1 MLSIP
6 STKYRAFSPIDLRDR
21 TWPNRVIQAPPVWC
35 SVDLRDGNQA
45 LIEPMDAAR
54 KRRMFEMLLKI
65 GFKEIE
71 VGFPAASQTDFDF
84 VREIIDGGL
93 IPDDVTIQVLTQAR
107 PELIAR
113 TYEALRGARRVL
125 VHVYNSTSV
134 VQRRVVFRTDR
145 AGIIEI
151 AQRGATEVREHALR
165 HRDTEWSFEYSPE
178 SFTGTELDF
187 AVEICD
193 AVTAI
198 WEPTPSSKT
207 ILNLPSTVEMA
218 TPNIYAD
225 QIEWFSRHV
234 ARRDAVILSLH
245 PHNDRGTAVAAAELA
260 LMAGAERVEGTLFGN
275 GERTGNVDIV
285 TLALNLYSQG
295 IEPNLDFSNI
305 NEAARCAEACNQ
317 LPIHPRHPYVGDLV
331 FTAFSGS
338 HQDAI
343 KKGLAARTDGDHW
356 DVPYLPIDPSDLGR
370 SYDSII
376 RVNSQSGKGGVAYLL
391 ERDHQLVM
399 PRRLQIE
406 FSQVVQAAADITG
419 KELTS
424 QELWDLFSREYLAP
438 RAPYLYRSHQLAAS
452 TDGADSERLT
462 LQVES
467 QGRLQTWFG
476 QGSGPIDA
484 MVNAIGLPFDVLSYE
499 EHSRGQGSGANA
511 VSYIEITTRSRRT
524 LFGAGMHPNIITASL
539 LAILSAVNRAIDQ
552 RALVGRGDNSAR
564 TGT

>member
-1 MLSIP
+1 MLRDP
-6 STKYRAFSPIDLRDR
+6 STKYRAFPPIGLNDR
-21 TWPNRVIQAPPVWC
+21 TWPNALITAPPTWC

-45 LIEPMDAAR
+45 LIEPMDPAR
-54 KRRMFEMLLKI
+54 KRRMFDMLVKI

-84 VREIIDGGL
+84 VREIIEERL

-113 TYEALRGARRVL
+113 TYESLVGARRAI

-134 VQRRVVFRTDR
+134 AQRRVVFRLDR
-145 AGIIEI
+145 AGIVDI
-151 AQRGATEVREHALR
+151 AVRGATEVREHAER
-165 HRDTEWSFEYSPE
+165 NRGTEWVFQYSPE

-193 AVTAI
+193 AVNAV
-198 WEPTPSSKT
+198 WEPSRERKS
-207 ILNLPSTVEMA
+207 ILNLPATVEMA
-218 TPNIYAD
+218 TPNVYAD
-225 QIEWFSRHV
+225 QIEWFLRHIDK
-234 ARRDAVILSLH
+234 RDCVVLSVH

-260 LMAGAERVEGTLFGN
+260 VMAGAERIEGTLFGN
-275 GERTGNVDIV
+275 GERTGNVDVV
-285 TLALNLYSQG
+285 TLALNLYTQG
-295 IEPNLDFSNI
+295 VNPALNFSNI

-343 KKGLAARTDGDHW
+343 KKGLSARFEGDLW
-356 DVPYLPIDPSDLGR
+356 DVPYLPVDPSDLGR

-391 ERDHQLVM
+391 ERDYQLVM

-406 FSQVVQAAADITG
+406 FSQVVQTAADITG

-424 QELWDLFSREYLAP
+424 QELWDLFTREYLAP
-438 RAPYLYRSHQLAAS
+438 RPPFVYRAHQLAAS
-452 TDGADSERLT
+452 TDGADSERLS
-462 LQVES
+462 LQVERD
-467 QGRLQTWFG
+467 GRLETWLG

-484 MVNAIGLPFDVLSYE
+484 MVAAVGLPFDVLSYE
-499 EHSRGQGSGANA
+499 EHSRGKGSAANA

-539 LAILSAVNRAIDQ
+539 LAILSAVNRAIAQ
-552 RALVGRGDNSAR
+552 GALPARGESIR

>member
-1 MLSIP
+1 MLRNP
-6 STKYRAFSPIDLRDR
+6 SNKYRAFPPIDLSGR
-21 TWPNRVIQAPPVWC
+21 TWPNTVIAAPPTWC

-54 KRRMFEMLLKI
+54 KRRMFDMLVKI

-84 VREIIDGGL
+84 VREIIDEGL
-93 IPDDVTIQVLTQAR
+93 IPDDVSIQVLTQAR

-113 TYEALRGARRVL
+113 TYESVKGARRVI
-125 VHVYNSTSV
+125 VHVYNSTSIA
-134 VQRRVVFRTDR
+134 QRRVVFRLDR
-145 AGIIEI
+145 AGIIDI
-151 AQRGATEVREHALR
+151 AVRGATHVREHAE
-165 HRDTEWSFEYSPE
+165 RDKGTEWVFQYSPE
-178 SFTGTELDF
+178 SFTDTELDF
-187 AVEICD
+187 SVAICD
-193 AVTAI
+193 AVNAV
-198 WEPTPSSKT
+198 WEPTRKRKS
-207 ILNLPSTVEMA
+207 ILNLPATVEMA
-218 TPNIYAD
+218 TPNVYAD
-225 QIEWFSRHV
+225 QIEWFSRHIDK
-234 ARRDAVILSLH
+234 RDSVIVSVH

-260 LMAGAERVEGTLFGN
+260 LMAGAERIEGTLFGN
-275 GERTGNVDIV
+275 GERTGNVDVV
-285 TLALNLYSQG
+285 TLALNLYTQG
-295 IEPNLDFSNI
+295 IDPSLDFSNI
-305 NEAARCAEACNQ
+305 NEVARCAESCNQ

-343 KKGLAARTDGDHW
+343 KKGLAARADGDLW

-391 ERDHQLVM
+391 ERDYQLVM
-399 PRRLQIE
+399 PRRMQIE

-424 QELWDLFSREYLAP
+424 KELWDLFTQEYLAP
-438 RAPYLYRSHQLAAS
+438 RPPIVYRSHQLAAS
-452 TDGADSERLT
+452 TDGADTERLS
-462 LQVES
+462 LQVECD
-467 QGRLQTWFG
+467 GRLETWLG

-484 MVNAIGLPFDVLSYE
+484 MVEAVGLPFDVLSYE
-499 EHSRGQGSGANA
+499 EHSRGQGSAAKA

-539 LAILSAVNRAIDQ
+539 LAILSAVNRAIAQ
-552 RALVGRGDNSAR
+552 GALPARGGSAR

>member
-1 MLSIP
+1 MLRDP
-6 STKYRAFSPIDLRDR
+6 STKYRAFPPIGLNDR
-21 TWPNRVIQAPPVWC
+21 TWPNALITAPPTWC

-45 LIEPMDAAR
+45 LIEPMDPAR
-54 KRRMFEMLLKI
+54 KRRMFDMLVKI

-84 VREIIDGGL
+84 VREIIEERL
-93 IPDDVTIQVLTQAR
+93 IPDDVTVQVLTQAR
-107 PELIAR
+107 PDLIAR
-113 TYEALRGARRVL
+113 TYESLVGARRAI

-134 VQRRVVFRTDR
+134 AQRRVVFRLDR
-145 AGIIEI
+145 AGIVDI
-151 AQRGATEVREHALR
+151 AVRGATEVREHAER
-165 HRDTEWSFEYSPE
+165 NRGTEWVFQYSPE

-193 AVTAI
+193 AVNAV
-198 WEPTPSSKT
+198 WEPSRERKS
-207 ILNLPSTVEMA
+207 ILNLPATVEMA
-218 TPNIYAD
+218 TPNVYAD
-225 QIEWFSRHV
+225 QIEWFLRHIDK
-234 ARRDAVILSLH
+234 RDCVVLSVH

-260 LMAGAERVEGTLFGN
+260 VMAGAERIEGTLFGN
-275 GERTGNVDIV
+275 GERTGNVDVV
-285 TLALNLYSQG
+285 TLALNLYTQG
-295 IEPNLDFSNI
+295 VNPALNFSNI

-343 KKGLAARTDGDHW
+343 KKGLSARFEGDLW
-356 DVPYLPIDPSDLGR
+356 DVPYLPVDPSDLGR

-391 ERDHQLVM
+391 ERDYQLVM

-406 FSQVVQAAADITG
+406 FSQVVQTAADITG

-424 QELWDLFSREYLAP
+424 QELWDLFTREYLAP
-438 RAPYLYRSHQLAAS
+438 RPPFVYRAHQLAAS
-452 TDGADSERLT
+452 TDGADSERLS
-462 LQVES
+462 LQVERD
-467 QGRLQTWFG
+467 GRLETWLG

-484 MVNAIGLPFDVLSYE
+484 MVAAVGLPFDVLSYE
-499 EHSRGQGSGANA
+499 EHSRGKGSAANA

-539 LAILSAVNRAIDQ
+539 LAILSAVNRAIAQ
-552 RALVGRGDNSAR
+552 GALPAGGESIR

>member
-1 MLSIP
+1 MLRNP
-6 STKYRAFSPIDLRDR
+6 STKYRAFTPVGLTDR
-21 TWPNRVIQAPPVWC
+21 TWPNRVISAPPLWC

-45 LIEPMDAAR
+45 LIEPMDAIR
-54 KRRMFEMLLKI
+54 KRRMFDMLVKT

-84 VREIIDGGL
+84 VREIIDQRL
-93 IPDDVTIQVLTQAR
+93 VPDDVTIQVLTQAR

-113 TYEALRGARRVL
+113 TYESLKGARRAI

-134 VQRRVVFRTDR
+134 AQRRVVFRLDR
-145 AGIIEI
+145 AGIIDI
-151 AQRGATEVREHALR
+151 AVRGATAVREFALR
-165 HRDTEWSFEYSPE
+165 DAGTEWVFEYSPE

-187 AVEICD
+187 AVEICN
-193 AVTAI
+193 AVNAV
-198 WEPTPSSKT
+198 WEPTPNPKS
-207 ILNLPSTVEMA
+207 ILNLPATVEMA
-218 TPNIYAD
+218 TPNVYAD
-225 QIEWFSRHV
+225 QIEWFSRNV
-234 ARRDAVILSLH
+234 DRRDSLVISVH

-260 LMAGAERVEGTLFGN
+260 VMAGAERVEGTLFGN
-275 GERTGNVDIV
+275 GERTGNVDVV

-295 IEPNLDFSNI
+295 IDPKLDFSNI
-305 NEAARCAEACNQ
+305 NEVARCAEACNQ

-343 KKGLAARTDGDHW
+343 KKGLAARADNDLW
-356 DVPYLPIDPSDLGR
+356 DVPYLPVDPTDLGR

-391 ERDHQLVM
+391 ERDYQLVM

-406 FSQVVQAAADITG
+406 FSQVVQTAADISG

-424 QELWDLFSREYLAP
+424 KELWELFSSEYLRP
-438 RAPYLYRSHQLAAS
+438 RAPFVYRSHQLAAS
-452 TDGADSERLT
+452 TDGADSERLS
-462 LQVES
+462 LQVEHD
-467 QGRLQTWFG
+467 GRLETLHG

-484 MVNAIGLPFDVLSYE
+484 VVKALGLEFDVLSYE
-499 EHSRGQGSGANA
+499 EHSRGQGSAAQA

-539 LAILSAVNRAIDQ
+539 LAVLSAVNRAVAQ
-552 RALVGRGDNSAR
+552 AALPARAEKAR